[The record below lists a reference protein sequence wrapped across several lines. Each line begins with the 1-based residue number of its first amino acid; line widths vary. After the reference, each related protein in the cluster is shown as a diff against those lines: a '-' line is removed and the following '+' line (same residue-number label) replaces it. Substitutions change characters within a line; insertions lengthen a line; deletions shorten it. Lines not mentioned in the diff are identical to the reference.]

1 MNNLKLIKTGALA
14 FILLGILHL
23 LAHFFGKPNDPILD
37 KLLIDMQNFK
47 INLMGEHS
55 LLKFYNG
62 FSIMMGFLLSAFGIQ
77 TFLLAKEILDN
88 KNAFISIIVISIIAF
103 VIAVMFFHILA
114 FGFIFISSVCF
125 TIAFIKNKFQNETN
139 I

>member
-1 MNNLKLIKTGALA
+1 MTNLKLIKTGAIA

-23 LAHFFGKPNDPILD
+23 LFHFWGKPNDPMLD
-37 KLLIDMQNFK
+37 KLLLDMQNFQ

-55 LLKFYNG
+55 FLKFHNG

-77 TFLLAKEILDN
+77 NFLLAKEILNN
-88 KNAFISIIVISIIAF
+88 KTAFLSLIIITAIAF

-114 FGFIFISSVCF
+114 FGFIFISLVCF
-125 TIAFIKNKFQNETN
+125 TIAFFIP
-139 I
+139 